1 MRSTSAAFASSLLAY
16 FLVAACGGK
25 TLAGGDGTNPGS
37 GGATTGGGGGAGSS
51 TTGGT
56 GGSCVNIELS
66 AYDTSCVQNTDCI
79 SVNVGQVCAGACLCG
94 GGGAIATSS
103 QTQYNAAL
111 SSIQTN
117 DTCSCPGPGPV
128 ACVQGQCTQC
138 SFGPSDPLGCPGN
151 DSDGGFDT
159 GIAVEGGEQTDS
171 SEGDCV
177 NVDLSTYDTSCSQD
191 SDCTVIW
198 AGVLCPSSFER
209 CVLLYCRGFSAVST
223 SEYGRYMAAISPI
236 TSADYDASVPLGC
249 SCPAFPHAIC
259 ASGQCT
265 SCAPLSTVGGCAER
279 DGG

>member
-1 MRSTSAAFASSLLAY
+1 MRREDPRRRRRHEPWQWRSNYRRRGRRRQQHHRRDWRKLRQHRAFRVRHLLRSEHRLHQCQRRSGLRWRMSLR
-16 FLVAACGGK
+16 
-25 TLAGGDGTNPGS
+25 
-37 GGATTGGGGGAGSS
+37 
-51 TTGGT
+51 
-56 GGSCVNIELS
+56 
-66 AYDTSCVQNTDCI
+66 
-79 SVNVGQVCAGACLCG
+79 